1 MTLAEEPKSYEYK
14 YTVPIEK
21 SLRGDQWIIRGVAA
35 GPDIDQQGDIITPV
49 AIQSLAE
56 QINDAP
62 VPFRNQHQVDDIM
75 EDMGEVI
82 KAFVTPDFNLEV
94 EVRLDQDN
102 PSAQYL
108 WKKLEQGKQFG
119 MSIRGN
125 SVAPYTEITKSGQVV
140 RKHNR
145 VTIGEVSATTRPVY
159 SHSLGT
165 VLKKAIDLAEAE
177 NAAGDN
183 VMDTPVT
190 GEAQAASETSAPENV
205 SAPEQSP
212 SETLVKS
219 LMDNEEFK
227 ALIATTV
234 TDAVAA
240 AAPQATEDTTEVSK
254 SEEADDS
261 AKSTSDLNVEELV
274 KSIVAEVS
282 SQTDTKIEALADR
295 IADRGPA
302 VLVKSEQE
310 TADETIAELKSDP
323 RQALRVGLA
332 AKHGELDRV

>member
-1 MTLAEEPKSYEYK
+1 MTQVGNEQSYEYK

-21 SLRGDQWIIRGVAA
+21 SLRGDRWIIRGVAA
-35 GPDIDQQGDIITPV
+35 GPEVDKQGDVITPE
-49 AIQSLAE
+49 AINSLAT
-56 QINDAP
+56 QINEAP
-62 VPFRNQHQVDDIM
+62 VPFRNQHKVDDIM

-82 KAFVTPDFNLEV
+82 KAFVTPDYQLEV
-94 EVRLDQDN
+94 EVELDRDN

-108 WKKLEQGKQFG
+108 WKKLEQGKQYG

-125 SVAPYTEITKSGQVV
+125 SISPYTELSKAYGRPV
-140 RKHNR
+140 RKHGR
-145 VTIGEVSATTRPVY
+145 VTISEVSVTTRPVY

-205 SAPEQSP
+205 SATEPAP
-212 SETLVKS
+212 SEVLVKS
-219 LMDNEEFK
+219 LMDNDDFK
-227 ALIATTV
+227 NLITTAV
-234 TDAVAA
+234 TEAVQAQ
-240 AAPQATEDTTEVSK
+240 APATEEVEK
-254 SEEADDS
+254 SEEAEE
-261 AKSTSDLNVEELV
+261 STETQSDNLDVETLV

-282 SQTDTKIEALADR
+282 SQTDTKIEELANR
-295 IADRGPA
+295 ITERGPA

-310 TADETIAELKSDP
+310 TADEVIKSLREDP

-332 AKHGELDRV
+332 AKHGELDRL

>member
-1 MTLAEEPKSYEYK
+1 MNQVDESKSYEYK

-21 SLRGDQWIIRGVAA
+21 SLRGDRWIIRGVAA
-35 GPDIDQQGDIITPV
+35 GTEVDKQGDVITAQ
-49 AIQSLAE
+49 AIQSLAQ
-56 QINDAP
+56 QINEAP
-62 VPFRNQHQVDDIM
+62 VPFRNQHQVDNIM

-82 KAFVTPDFNLEV
+82 KAFVTPDYQLEV
-94 EVRLDQDN
+94 EVELDRDN

-108 WKKLEQGKQFG
+108 WKKLEQGKKYG

-125 SVAPYTEITKSGQVV
+125 SVSPYTELSKAHGRPV
-140 RKHNR
+140 RKHGH
-145 VTIGEVSATTRPVY
+145 VTISEVSITTRPVY

-177 NAAGDN
+177 SATGEN

-205 SAPEQSP
+205 SATEPTP
-212 SETLVKS
+212 SEVLVKS
-219 LMDNEEFK
+219 LMDNEDFK
-227 ALIATTV
+227 TLIATTV
-234 TDAVAA
+234 AEAVKAQ
-240 AAPQATEDTTEVSK
+240 APATEEVEK
-254 SEEADDS
+254 SEEAEES
-261 AKSTSDLNVEELV
+261 SETQSDNLDVETLV

-282 SQTDTKIEALADR
+282 AQTDAKIEELANR
-295 IADRGPA
+295 ITERGPA

-310 TADETIAELKSDP
+310 TADEVIKSLRDDP

-332 AKHGELDRV
+332 AKHGELDRLPR